1 MDEPDPGPDDTDS
14 RAPHVDG
21 RKLLKVRVPEDQRRR
36 LHDHKDRTGTT
47 LSQAVTAALARYFD
61 DDPPDA

>member
-1 MDEPDPGPDDTDS
+1 MDEPDPGVEDTDS
-14 RAPHVDG
+14 QPAALDG

-36 LHDHKDRTGTT
+36 LHDHKDSTGTT
-47 LSQAVTAALARYFD
+47 LSQAVTEALARYFD